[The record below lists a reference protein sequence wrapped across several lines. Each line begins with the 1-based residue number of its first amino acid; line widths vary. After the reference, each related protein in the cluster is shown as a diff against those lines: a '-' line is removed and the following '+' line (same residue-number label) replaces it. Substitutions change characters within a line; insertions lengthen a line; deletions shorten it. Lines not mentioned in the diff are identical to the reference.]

1 MFLFISKNFY
11 NYLKLT
17 LKYIY
22 AASIKLLNLNIYY
35 FIKFEYLLQKNIL
48 SIRKYKRR
56 IHQDMKFASMCGFI
70 KLFVSTG
77 CDTLEQAQKEDD
89 TNPDYYLPSLGQL
102 FSVYNDSQRQHTA
115 NHKDS

>member
-1 MFLFISKNFY
+1 
-11 NYLKLT
+11 LT

-22 AASIKLLNLNIYY
+22 AASIKL
-35 FIKFEYLLQKNIL
+35 FEYLLQKNIL
-48 SIRKYKRR
+48 LIRKRR
-56 IHQDMKFASMCGFI
+56 VHQDMKFASMCGFI

-89 TNPDYYLPSLGQL
+89 TYPDYYLPSLGQL